1 MDKKLMDCLLS
12 DEEIEN
18 VTENIALTYI
28 GEKAHKA
35 KEGDLDKEISTA
47 IAKAQLQSPKLK
59 AYISEQKRDVIKALG
74 QYEMGVISTEECA
87 KRIGITTV
95 EFNDSYYGGE

>member
-1 MDKKLMDCLLS
+1 MDKKLMGCLLS
-12 DEEIEN
+12 EDEINESWSSYQFSEDMYKDMLIHMRS
-18 VTENIALTYI
+18 VLKT
-28 GEKAHKA
+28 
-35 KEGDLDKEISTA
+35 
-47 IAKAQLQSPKLK
+47 QLQSSKLK

>member
-1 MDKKLMDCLLS
+1 MDKELMDCLLS
-12 DEEIEN
+12 ESERLAITEEDECYNFME
-18 VTENIALTYI
+18 VSKFT
-28 GEKAHKA
+28 
-35 KEGDLDKEISTA
+35 
-47 IAKAQLQSPKLK
+47 AKAQLQSPKLK